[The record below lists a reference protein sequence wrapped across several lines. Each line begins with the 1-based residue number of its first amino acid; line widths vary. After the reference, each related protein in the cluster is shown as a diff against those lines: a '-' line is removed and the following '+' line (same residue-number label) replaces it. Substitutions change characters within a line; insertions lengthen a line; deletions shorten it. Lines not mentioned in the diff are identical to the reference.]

1 MSIRRFFI
9 SFPNGVSAALST
21 DSPPFILGLTITR
34 MCNIVCLQGTS
45 YYAFAAHD
53 CIVFC
58 FRVKVKG
65 RNYAY
70 AQFGEVYKKGLMNMS
85 DLYNRI
91 AELCQNYGITITAM
105 CRESGASRASLSD
118 LKVGRKQ
125 NLSTET
131 LDKIADY
138 FGTTVD
144 YLLGRTDDP
153 ENNDRFGLDISDDEI
168 RELEETKKAPT
179 PEGERPITFDDFT
192 YAFYN
197 ESKDLPDEKKKMLL
211 DMARF
216 MKADLDKEKG
226 E

>member
-1 MSIRRFFI
+1 
-9 SFPNGVSAALST
+9 
-21 DSPPFILGLTITR
+21 

-144 YLLGRTDDP
+144 YLLGRTDDA

-179 PEGERPITFDDFT
+179 PEGERPKSKLRSIARLEDSKITPEQDEQIADYIDFLL
-192 YAFYN
+192 
-197 ESKDLPDEKKKMLL
+197 SKKKEL
-211 DMARF
+211 
-216 MKADLDKEKG
+216 
-226 E
+226 

>member
-1 MSIRRFFI
+1 
-9 SFPNGVSAALST
+9 
-21 DSPPFILGLTITR
+21 
-34 MCNIVCLQGTS
+34 
-45 YYAFAAHD
+45 
-53 CIVFC
+53 
-58 FRVKVKG
+58 
-65 RNYAY
+65 
-70 AQFGEVYKKGLMNMS
+70 MS

-179 PEGERPITFDDFT
+179 PEGKRPITFDDFT